1 MFIQT
6 ASQTWPSGS
15 ARCRLYMKP
24 RSWAGLIS
32 AVPPVPA
39 AASTMASTA
48 SRLSQEIA
56 SITSLDVA
64 GGMGRLVNVRHLSCV
79 ISMTEI
85 VSDTTMQDELS
96 SLNCGFRVSPI
107 APLRVVG
114 ALYVE
119 VLRNMPLLTL
129 LVLVVFGLPDIG
141 IRFSLFTSAAICMAV
156 FAGAFVCEAVRGGI
170 NTVPVGQAEA
180 ARSLGFTF
188 TQSLRYVI
196 LPPAFRTMVQPL
208 VNIFIGV
215 VLGSSLASAV
225 GVSELTN
232 RTQVLNLQSAE
243 AVVLFLVSGAIY
255 LAIALLGGA
264 AGGVLER
271 RVAGGR

>member
-1 MFIQT
+1 MSVVTDNLGFLL
-6 ASQTWPSGS
+6 G
-15 ARCRLYMKP
+15 
-24 RSWAGLIS
+24 GLLVTLELTVLGFVGALLLGTVL
-32 AVPPVPA
+32 AV
-39 AASTMASTA
+39 
-48 SRLSQEIA
+48 
-56 SITSLDVA
+56 
-64 GGMGRLVNVRHLSCV
+64 
-79 ISMTEI
+79 
-85 VSDTTMQDELS
+85 
-96 SLNCGFRVSPI
+96 FRVSPV
-107 APLRVVG
+107 APLRWVG
-114 ALYVE
+114 AVYVE

-129 LVLVVFGLPDIG
+129 LILVVFGLPDIG
-141 IRFSLFTSAAICMAV
+141 ITFSLFTSAALCMAG
-156 FAGAFVCEAVRGGI
+156 FGAAFVCEAVRGGI
-170 NTVPVGQAEA
+170 NAVSVGQAEA

-264 AGGVLER
+264 AGGALER
-271 RVAGGR
+271 RVSVGRAR